1 MNKLKENKGMTLV
14 ALILAIIILLVLAA
28 TVVYLVFGDN
38 GPARENE
45 QIATMQDK
53 TYAEDMVKVGL
64 KAVKRENANNGNTA
78 NTSVT
83 NEKTDSQKMASLIE
97 ILSNTSFSKEADNK
111 VSYAKDGRKYVVTVN
126 FDNYTVTSVE

>member
-111 VSYAKDGRKYVVTVN
+111 VSYAKDGTKYVVTVN

>member
-1 MNKLKENKGMTLV
+1 MNKLKENKAITLV

-64 KAVKRENANNGNTA
+64 KAVKRENANSGNTA

>member
-14 ALILAIIILLVLAA
+14 ALILAIIILLGLAA

>member
-14 ALILAIIILLVLAA
+14 ALILAIIILLTLAA

-64 KAVKRENANNGNTA
+64 KAVKRENANSGNAA

-83 NEKTDSQKMASLIE
+83 NGKTDSQKMASLIE

>member
-45 QIATMQDK
+45 QIATMQDR

>member
-53 TYAEDMVKVGL
+53 TYAEDMVKVGQ

>member
-45 QIATMQDK
+45 QIATMQDR

-64 KAVKRENANNGNTA
+64 KAVKRENANSGNTA

>member
-64 KAVKRENANNGNTA
+64 KAVKRENANSGNTA

>member
-64 KAVKRENANNGNTA
+64 KAVKRENANSGNTA

-111 VSYAKDGRKYVVTVN
+111 VSYAKGGRKYVVTVN

>member
-1 MNKLKENKGMTLV
+1 MNKLKENKGMALV

-64 KAVKRENANNGNTA
+64 KAVKRENANSGNTA

>member
-1 MNKLKENKGMTLV
+1 MNNLKENKGMTLV

>member
-1 MNKLKENKGMTLV
+1 MTLV

-64 KAVKRENANNGNTA
+64 KAVKRENANSGNTA

>member
-111 VSYAKDGRKYVVTVN
+111 ISYAKDGRKYVVTVN